1 MNRQSLTLSTWY
13 SRVKEEKK
21 MGKPTGFLEYERKS
35 RSSVSP
41 LERIKNYDEF
51 HESLSMEDMKEQA
64 ARCMNCGIPYCQSG
78 VSYSGTFSG
87 CPLHNLI
94 PEYNDEIYSG
104 NWRQALM
111 RLTKTNNFPEF
122 TGRVCPALCE
132 NACVCAIYGEAVST
146 HDNEYAII
154 EEGFKNGWVTPQ
166 IPDVRSGKK
175 VAVIGSGPAGL
186 AAADCLNKRGHSVTV
201 FERDNMPGGLLM
213 YGIPNMKLDK
223 AVISRR
229 ISLMEEE
236 GVEFRLN
243 CNIGASE
250 PSQGVVAAGKTT
262 VIPASGILAEY
273 DAVILCCGSK
283 IPRGID
289 VPGSDA
295 KGIVYAVDFLTD
307 ATKVV
312 TGQAKKLKM
321 DAKNKAVV
329 IVGGGDTGND
339 CVATAIRQGAK
350 SIVQLDRNPKA
361 PLSVATGS
369 SWPLKANVYKPDY
382 GQEEAIALFGSDP
395 RMFSSTVKEVIK
407 DKNGKIKKI
416 ITIQIKKSVDPET
429 GKRVITEIAGTEQEV
444 SCDMLILAAGFAGCE
459 KYVAESFA
467 VETASNGTLKTESGS
482 YATSVP
488 KVFTA
493 GDAHRGQSL
502 VVYAI
507 AEGRACA
514 KEVDAYLMGYTNM

>member
-1 MNRQSLTLSTWY
+1 MHSIWY
-13 SRVKEEKK
+13 SKVKEDQT
-21 MGKPTGFLEYERKS
+21 MGKPTGFLEYERKT
-35 RSSVSP
+35 RSSADP
-41 LERIKNYDEF
+41 LERIKNFNEF
-51 HESLSMEDMKEQA
+51 HTDLSKEDLKEQA

-78 VSYSGTFSG
+78 VSYSGTYSG

-94 PEYNDEIYSG
+94 PEYNDEIYSD
-104 NWRQALM
+104 NWFQALT

-132 NACVCAIYGEAVST
+132 NACVCAINGDAVST

-154 EEGFKNGWVTPQ
+154 EEGFAQGWIKPR
-166 IPDVRSGKK
+166 IPEVRSDKK

-186 AAADCLNKRGHSVTV
+186 AVADCLNRRGHSVTV
-201 FERDNMPGGLLM
+201 FERDNRPGGLLM

-223 AVISRR
+223 EVIKRR
-229 ISLMEEE
+229 IDLMEAE
-236 GVEFRLN
+236 GVVFKTN
-243 CNIGASE
+243 CNIGATT
-250 PSQGVVAAGKTT
+250 PSTGVVAAGKTAA
-262 VIPASGILAEY
+262 IPAADILAEY

-295 KGIVYAVDFLTD
+295 AGIVNAVDFLTD

-312 TGQAKKLKM
+312 TGQTKKLKL
-321 DAKNKAVV
+321 DAKDKAVV
-329 IVGGGDTGND
+329 VVGGGDTGND
-339 CVATAIRQGAK
+339 CVATAIRECAK
-350 SIVQLDRNPKA
+350 SIIQLDRNPKA
-361 PLSVATGS
+361 PLTCPTGS
-369 SWPLKANVYKPDY
+369 AWPLKANVYKPDY

-407 DKNGKIKKI
+407 DKNNKIKKI
-416 ITIQIKKSVDPET
+416 VTIQIKKSTDPET
-429 GKRVITEIAGTEQEV
+429 GKRIITELPGTEETIE
-444 SCDMLILAAGFAGCE
+444 CDMLILAAGFAGCE
-459 KYVAESFA
+459 AYVADAFCAERTHS
-467 VETASNGTLKTESGS
+467 GTIKTETGS
-482 YATSVP
+482 YTVRDNI
-488 KVFTA
+488 FTA

-514 KEVDAYLMGYTNM
+514 KEVDKYLMEYTLL